1 MRYSYRKYAILIAI
15 ISATLGVIIAFVY
28 FLNSFHL
35 LEAKPI
41 LLSQEY
47 RGYTENNHSGK
58 TEYDYIEM
66 CIRDRYYTYT
76 RKNKIHICISIKQG
90 RITDAYRNEYNDK
103 SQLTAKYIAKLNP
116 GNLPLALSLIHIFAP
131 ETALVQCPV
140 PWVSTQV
147 T

>member
-28 FLNSFHL
+28 FLISFHL

-58 TEYDYIEM
+58 TEYDYSETINFYYIEVVDTKND
-66 CIRDRYYTYT
+66 CI
-76 RKNKIHICISIKQG
+76 
-90 RITDAYRNEYNDK
+90 
-103 SQLTAKYIAKLNP
+103 
-116 GNLPLALSLIHIFAP
+116 
-131 ETALVQCPV
+131 
-140 PWVSTQV
+140 QV
-147 T
+147 

>member
-1 MRYSYRKYAILIAI
+1 MRYSYRKYAISIAI

-58 TEYDYIEM
+58 TEYDYIETINFYYIGGGVTNND
-66 CIRDRYYTYT
+66 CIQVRKQNNTTKKEIILGTFEKYKILVSYCFNGDSLTLTLKHNFDCNSDYDTYVI
-76 RKNKIHICISIKQG
+76 NI
-90 RITDAYRNEYNDK
+90 NE
-103 SQLTAKYIAKLNP
+103 
-116 GNLPLALSLIHIFAP
+116 
-131 ETALVQCPV
+131 
-140 PWVSTQV
+140 
-147 T
+147 